1 MTFNSTPQIF
11 SLDST
16 SEREKLSQLFK
27 SNPDINKINTLKNQ
41 ISELIKIRNP
51 QITNKEKRS
60 GLEKEFIQNIDA
72 EHYGVWVYY
81 SWNNN
86 IVRLLP
92 EKEFIELR
100 TNRNNLKITI
110 EEQNQLQKK
119 TIGIIGLSVGQSVA
133 LTLAMER
140 SISELRIADY
150 DTLELSNL
158 NRIRSGIHNIN
169 LPKTVIVAREIAEID
184 PYIKVLCFNEGI
196 TKTNLKDFLTKGKK
210 IDLLIDE
217 CDSIDIKLQCRIKAR
232 ELRIPVIMDTS
243 DRGMLDIERFDI
255 EPERPIL
262 HGYVNENIIVN
273 ENNKMDIANQIL
285 DFDNLSER
293 MKLSIKEIGKSIST
307 WPQLASDV
315 ILGGAVAAIVS
326 RLILLK
332 TDVKSGRYYFD
343 VENHV
348 SPSKRNREEKRI

>member
-1 MTFNSTPQIF
+1 MTLETSATIF

-16 SEREKLSQLFK
+16 TDRVRLATLIK
-27 SNPDINKINTLKNQ
+27 SNRGITEINTIRNQ

-51 QITNKEKRS
+51 KITNSEHRLL
-60 GLEKEFIQNIDA
+60 LEKEFLDKISIDQF
-72 EHYGVWVYY
+72 GVWVYY
-81 SWNNN
+81 SWNKNL
-86 IVRLLP
+86 VRLLP

-100 TNRNNLKITI
+100 TNRNNLKITTQ
-110 EEQNQLQKK
+110 EQDTLLSKS
-119 TIGIIGLSVGQSVA
+119 IGIIGLSVGQSVA

-140 SISELRIADY
+140 SASELRIADY

-184 PYIKVLCFNEGI
+184 PYLKVLCYKDGI
-196 TKTNLKDFLTKGKK
+196 TKNNLTDFLTKGKK

-217 CDSIDIKLQCRIKAR
+217 CDSIDIKLLCRIKAR
-232 ELRIPVIMDTS
+232 ELKIPVIMDTS
-243 DRGMLDIERFDI
+243 DNGMLDIERFDI
-255 EPERPIL
+255 EPQRPIL
-262 HGYVNENIIVN
+262 HGFVNEGVVVD
-273 ENNKMDIANQIL
+273 ETNKMEIANQIL
-285 DFDNLSER
+285 DFENLSER
-293 MKLSIKEIGKSIST
+293 MKISIKEIGKSIST

-332 TDVKSGRYYFD
+332 SDVKSGRYYFN
-343 VENHV
+343 VEKHV
-348 SPSKRNREEKRI
+348 STPKQNRREKRI